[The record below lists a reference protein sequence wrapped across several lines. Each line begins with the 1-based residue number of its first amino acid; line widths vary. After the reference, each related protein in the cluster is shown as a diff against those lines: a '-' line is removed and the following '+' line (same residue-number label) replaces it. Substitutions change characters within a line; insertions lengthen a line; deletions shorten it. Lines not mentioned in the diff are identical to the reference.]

1 MLLVRSVLFLVK
13 WEMSSGQGHRAAG
26 EAELQRG
33 QLRSLPATCSSPIA
47 AGQGDTLMG
56 RDSVRGFVQLQAGL

>member
-1 MLLVRSVLFLVK
+1 
-13 WEMSSGQGHRAAG
+13 MSSGQGHGAAG

-33 QLRSLPATCSSPIA
+33 HLRSLPATCSSPIA